1 MPWINGILI
10 GGAAIFLLWVGDE
23 YGFNA
28 RKAAKCE
35 AATEQRNAAIA
46 LANRIENAAHEIET
60 AEREEAD
67 RVFGET
73 AETLPACILT
83 KEQADALNSY
93 R

>member
-1 MPWINGILI
+1 MSWINGLLI

-35 AATEQRNAAIA
+35 AATQQRNAEIA
-46 LANRIENAAHEIET
+46 LANRIENAAHAIET

-67 RVFGET
+67 QVFSAAGKN
-73 AETLPACILT
+73 LPQCILT
-83 KEQADALNSY
+83 KEQADALNAY